1 MNDRQDSSSS
11 GYIVIVDDRPET
23 LQMLSIM
30 LLKQGYKVR
39 QANNPQ
45 IALKRI
51 FSDPPDAILL
61 DINMP
66 EMNGFEVCSQIK
78 ARPETRDI
86 PVIFMSALDSVADK
100 LEAFSVGGVDYISK
114 PFQLAEVLARVDTHI
129 KLRRSQIHLQEQAKL
144 LQAQNALLQGE
155 ICELFSTEHD
165 LYEDLKL
172 AVKQNEFE
180 LYYQPLIEFDSEKI
194 YCFETLIRWH
204 HPQRGMISPL
214 DFIPV
219 AEATGIIGEIG
230 KWVISEACRQLSV
243 WTQQF
248 PDHGLSLSV
257 NVSGKQ
263 LIDSSL
269 VKHVK
274 QVLAETS
281 IEPHKLKIEITES
294 AVMLD
299 QNIGLDILRQLK
311 NLGTQLYIDDFGSGY
326 SSLNRLYDFPFDGLK
341 IDQSF
346 VRQEKWVLVNAITM
360 LAITLDKD
368 VIAEG
373 IETAAQL
380 ETLKILACKNGQGF
394 YFSRPVTAKAA
405 TNLINENIKS
415 LES

>member
-1 MNDRQDSSSS
+1 VNDRQDSSSS

-30 LLKQGYKVR
+30 LLNQGYKVR

-51 FSDPPDAILL
+51 FSDPPDVILL

-78 ARPETRDI
+78 TRPETRDI

-114 PFQLAEVLARVDTHI
+114 PFQLAEVLARVDIHI
-129 KLRRSQIHLQEQAKL
+129 KLRRSQIHLQDQAKL
-144 LQAQNALLQGE
+144 LQAQNTVLQGE

-204 HPQRGMISPL
+204 HPQRGMVSPL

-219 AEATGIIGEIG
+219 AEATGIIREIG
-230 KWVISEACRQLSV
+230 KWVISEACRQLNV

-274 QVLAETS
+274 QVLEETS

-299 QNIGLDILRQLK
+299 QDIGLDILRQLK

-373 IETAAQL
+373 IETEAQL
-380 ETLKILACKNGQGF
+380 ETLKILACKQGQGF